1 MKIKNIAY
9 VLEVKNETYT
19 FTNKEEAVVNY
30 EYEQMMGNYPILR
43 KIITTTEVLDYLQ
56 NGVWC

>member
-9 VLEVKNETYT
+9 VLEVKNDIYTYT
-19 FTNKEEAVVNY
+19 DKEEAVVNY
-30 EYEQMMGNYPILR
+30 EYEQMMGNHPILR
-43 KIITTTEVLDYLQ
+43 KVITTTEVLDYLQ